1 MNEIIQKILKLPD
14 LLGRSCEEIFCKRV
28 KRYYIDTGTYSVFCD
43 GNEYMFIDDH
53 LHSIE
58 LYSYSTLFTHIEDV
72 ISLLNQIGVYWAFY
86 SKYTYDKY
94 LVIKIQSFV
103 YFEYSF
109 NDEGSTLSLI
119 RISDKE

>member
-1 MNEIIQKILKLPD
+1 MNKIIQKILKLPD
-14 LLGRSCEEIFCKRV
+14 LLGHSCEEILCKRA
-28 KRYYIDTGTYSVFCD
+28 KRYYIDAGTYSVFCD
-43 GNEYMFIDDH
+43 GNEYMFIDGN

-58 LYSYSTLFTHIEDV
+58 LYSYNALFNSIEDV
-72 ISLLNQIGVYWAFY
+72 ISLLNQISVDWAFY
-86 SKYTYDKY
+86 PKYTYDKY
-94 LVIKIQSFV
+94 LVIKIQSFI